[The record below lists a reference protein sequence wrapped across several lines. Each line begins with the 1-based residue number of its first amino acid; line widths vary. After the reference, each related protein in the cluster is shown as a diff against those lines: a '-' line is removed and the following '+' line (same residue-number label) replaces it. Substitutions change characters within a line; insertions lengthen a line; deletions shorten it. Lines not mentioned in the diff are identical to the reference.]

1 MAGIDAVADTVKVT
15 LGPRGRNVVLA
26 HGTGG
31 PTITNDGVTIAGEIE
46 LGDTFANQGAQLVR
60 HVASATNEVAG
71 DGTTTATVLA
81 QAIVRHGIRNVAAGA
96 DPMALRRGIERAVE
110 QVGPPSARGAVAG
123 DHRRASSSPAS
134 RRSRPATR
142 RSAA

>member
-1 MAGIDAVADTVKVT
+1 MRQVAAG
-15 LGPRGRNVVLA
+15 
-26 HGTGG
+26 
-31 PTITNDGVTIAGEIE
+31 
-46 LGDTFANQGAQLVR
+46 
-60 HVASATNEVAG
+60 TNEVAG

-110 QVGPPSARGAVAG
+110 QVVGHLRDEQSREITEP
-123 DHRRASSSPAS
+123 ASSSPAW